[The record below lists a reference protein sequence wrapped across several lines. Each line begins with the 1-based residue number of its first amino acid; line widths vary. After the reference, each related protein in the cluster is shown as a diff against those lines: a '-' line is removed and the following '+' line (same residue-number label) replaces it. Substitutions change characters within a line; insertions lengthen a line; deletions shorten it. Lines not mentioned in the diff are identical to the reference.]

1 MRCQNQ
7 VVLTSYIIGDN
18 PEKIVNIYQQFD
30 LTNKNNWRNG
40 LVMDN
45 DGMKNRKGED
55 IFVCFVIQGF
65 Y

>member
-30 LTNKNNWRNG
+30 LTNKNNWKNG

-45 DGMKNRKGED
+45 NEMKNGKGED
-55 IFVCFVIQGF
+55 IFVYFVIQGF

>member
-30 LTNKNNWRNG
+30 LTNKNNWKNG

-45 DGMKNRKGED
+45 NEMKNGKGED
-55 IFVCFVIQGF
+55 IFV
-65 Y
+65 